1 MIQLIKY
8 LFICVNLLNYVS
20 SEKYVANYFYQN
32 NDCKDLNFI
41 MYTYENYEV
50 CEVLNNTLC
59 NGFGTYSNT
68 QDCGENPLDTTNK
81 EFKNKKFLYYDI
93 YDLNCLNKI
102 NSIAIE
108 VGKCI
113 SFMDTIYIKINK
125 NSKFYNTENYLD
137 PDCTEN
143 YNYPDIA
150 PESESIFNLSLCTDK
165 IKFYN
170 ENGNINYDIDD
181 LKDLNKNN
189 NGNNANNANNLIKK
203 NNLNLFTYISILILL
218 LITSIN

>member
-8 LFICVNLLNYVS
+8 VFILLNLLNIVD

-59 NGFGTYSNT
+59 NGYGTYSNT
-68 QDCGENPLDTTNK
+68 QDCGDNSLENTGK
-81 EFKNKKFLYYDI
+81 VFKNKEYLYYDI
-93 YDLNCLNKI
+93 YDSNCINKI
-102 NSIAIE
+102 NSIAIQ

-125 NSKFYNTENYLD
+125 NAKFYNTANFLD
-137 PDCTEN
+137 PDCTEE
-143 YNYPDIA
+143 YNYPDIT
-150 PESESIFNLSLCTDK
+150 PESNSIFNLSLCTDK

-170 ENGNINYDIDD
+170 ENGNIDYDIND
-181 LKDLNKNN
+181 LKNLNENNNNKNN
-189 NGNNANNANNLIKK
+189 TKK
-203 NNLNLFTYISILILL
+203 NNIHLFTYIIILVLL
-218 LITSIN
+218 LSNIIN